1 MDEIV
6 GKTDEDMNW
15 HVDNNAYRLD
25 ELDVLHK
32 GKTIE
37 NVVGECIIQGELH
50 HITCYKWPLYQNGE
64 LIGLMGVFV
73 DVDAM
78 YRDLHQK
85 LPSPFEDTITGL
97 HNRQGFLGDLTRY
110 QEAYTMDK
118 QDYALI
124 LLESRF
130 DKHIQDSYDSSF
142 LRVLVREEADILRR
156 HTGKG
161 AAISRIQNATF
172 AILRR
177 ETSHKESEELARE
190 LQYRLQA
197 IHEVAG
203 NPSPSPTVT
212 ASSTP
217 TNRLS
222 TTSPIPASATSTASR
237 WNGCAIRTE
246 KIWRSQVKIRIAR

>member
-1 MDEIV
+1 MAANPV
-6 GKTDEDMNW
+6 
-15 HVDNNAYRLD
+15 
-25 ELDVLHK
+25 
-32 GKTIE
+32 
-37 NVVGECIIQGELH
+37 
-50 HITCYKWPLYQNGE
+50 
-64 LIGLMGVFV
+64 
-73 DVDAM
+73 
-78 YRDLHQK
+78 
-85 LPSPFEDTITGL
+85 FEDTITGL

-142 LRVLVREEADILRR
+142 LRVLVRED
-156 HTGKG
+156 

-177 ETSHKESEELARE
+177 ETSQTRE

-203 NPSPSPTVT
+203 NPVT
-212 ASSTP
+212 ITYGYSIVHSNDPAIH
-217 TNRLS
+217 RLPDANVS
-222 TTSPIPASATSTASR
+222 HIYRLAMERLRHKS
-237 WNGCAIRTE
+237 
-246 KIWRSQVKIRIAR
+246 